1 MTPEERLYENM
12 GELLYVIA
20 KADGVIQDEELD
32 VVKEILKDHKWAEE
46 IKWSFIYEASRE
58 HSIEDIYKKVI
69 TSCHMH
75 GPSPIYAE
83 FIDAMNKVAAA
94 RNGIDKDEQE
104 KIDAFS
110 KDLISRFQ
118 KDIDDMESR

>member
-1 MTPEERLYENM
+1 MTAEERLYENM

-20 KADGVIQDEELD
+20 QADGAIQDEELE
-32 VVKEILKDHKWAEE
+32 VIKEILKDHKWAEE
-46 IKWSFIYEASRE
+46 IKWSFIYEASKERD
-58 HSIEDIYKKVI
+58 IEEVYKKVI
-69 TSCHMH
+69 TSCHMN

-94 RNGIDKDEQE
+94 SNGIDQDEKE

-110 KDLISRFQ
+110 SDLIARFQ
-118 KDIDDMESR
+118 RDLDNLEE

>member
-1 MTPEERLYENM
+1 MTTEERLYENM

-32 VVKEILKDHKWAEE
+32 VIKEILKDHKWAEE

-58 HSIEDIYKKVI
+58 NNIEEVYNKVI
-69 TSCHMH
+69 TSCHMN

-83 FIDAMNKVAAA
+83 FIEAMNKVAEA

-104 KIDAFS
+104 KIDSFS
-110 KDLISRFQ
+110 KDLIERFHR
-118 KDIDDMESR
+118 DIDAMP